1 MYLPADRAHDGEGEV
16 GELSA
21 ELAVAMVVWSVHLGR
36 GEVLGEGG
44 QCSKQILRSERF
56 KLKSI

>member
-1 MYLPADRAHDGEGEV
+1 MLSNVYLPADRAHDREGEV

-36 GEVLGEGG
+36 G
-44 QCSKQILRSERF
+44 
-56 KLKSI
+56 